1 MKKGLR
7 RLGKPFTLG
16 RSLLLL
22 LVAVLAQALLT
33 LVRSHLVSLM
43 LLTVGH
49 NVKKLK
55 VYFSL
60 TALTK
65 LLAGL
70 KAGMSWAGMVIVVLR
85 VMLRAA
91 F

>member
-7 RLGKPFTLG
+7 RLSKPFTLG
-16 RSLLLL
+16 RSFLLL

-49 NVKKLK
+49 NIK
-55 VYFSL
+55 
-60 TALTK
+60 
-65 LLAGL
+65 
-70 KAGMSWAGMVIVVLR
+70 
-85 VMLRAA
+85 
-91 F
+91 

>member
-1 MKKGLR
+1 MEE
-7 RLGKPFTLG
+7 
-16 RSLLLL
+16 LLL
-22 LVAVLAQALLT
+22 LVAVLAQALFT

-43 LLTVGH
+43 LLTVRH
-49 NVKKLK
+49 NVKKLM